1 MAYPQRYTWPNHK
14 DILWPNNKDILWNNH
29 KDILWPIS
37 INSYVLTWQPTGL
50 HQAHPVSSL
59 DFRPRPGV
67 NVTNSF
73 VFTKVYIISD
83 PQAQYLT

>member
-1 MAYPQRYTWPNHK
+1 VAYPQRYTWPNHK
-14 DILWPNNKDILWNNH
+14 DILWPL
-29 KDILWPIS
+29 S
-37 INSYVLTWQPTGL
+37 IDSRGLTWQPTGL

-73 VFTKVYIISD
+73 VFTKVCIFSD